1 MRCYD
6 VAVIISQNAVL
17 HEDIICRAYQICKVD
32 FSACSHMVY
41 VLAIY
46 RGIYPIAWTIR
57 SRLLLIRPVL
67 LRRHNERFPG
77 SLIPEYQAAV
87 LLRDRIP
94 RNREFDFDCSSPPF
108 EISSVFL

>member
-1 MRCYD
+1 MCCYD

-32 FSACSHMVY
+32 LSACAHMVY
-41 VLAIY
+41 VLAIH
-46 RGIYPIAWTIR
+46 RGIYPIARAIWL
-57 SRLLLIRPVL
+57 RLLLIRPVL
-67 LRRHNERFPG
+67 LRRHNERFPC
-77 SLIPEYQAAV
+77 SLILEYPAAV